1 MEDAT
6 EKMSDHKIDMSR
18 VRNVTGDKKIEE
30 SFRRKRR
37 KMQSQDYQS

>member
-6 EKMSDHKIDMSR
+6 DKMSDHKIDMSR
-18 VRNVTGDKKIEE
+18 VRNVTGDKTIEE
-30 SFRRKRR
+30 NFIRKRR

>member
-6 EKMSDHKIDMSR
+6 VKMSDHKIDMSR
-18 VRNVTGDKKIEE
+18 VRGVTGEKTIEE

>member
-6 EKMSDHKIDMSR
+6 DKMSDHKIDMSR
-18 VRNVTGDKKIEE
+18 VRNVTGDKRIEE
-30 SFRRKRR
+30 NVRKKRR

>member
-18 VRNVTGDKKIEE
+18 VRDVTGDKTIEE

>member
-6 EKMSDHKIDMSR
+6 DKMSDHKIDMSR
-18 VRNVTGDKKIEE
+18 VRNVTGDKTIEE
-30 SFRRKRR
+30 NIRRKRR